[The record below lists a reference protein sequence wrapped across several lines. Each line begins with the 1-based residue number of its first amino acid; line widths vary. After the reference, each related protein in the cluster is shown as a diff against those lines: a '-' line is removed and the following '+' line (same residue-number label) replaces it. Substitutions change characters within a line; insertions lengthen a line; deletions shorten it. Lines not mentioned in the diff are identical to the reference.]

1 MKRRDFLAGSLATVV
16 SLPFYVRSEKWVA
29 EADLVSTAVTPSL
42 NLQHGIEPTVLLAD
56 STITQQ
62 ATTLSINLVA
72 GTLVNFSY
80 HTLTGNQPAHY
91 QNQVF
96 LWPVSDNE
104 IPWSSPAIAQGAIL
118 LNQPDG
124 DQNLDNIAISSGAY
138 ILGYAVGPEYAQDAW
153 SRYLNVVASA
163 YIPALLNGGYRD
175 DTELNRCS
183 ITPAFVGV
191 SSIACN
197 FSFLPGF
204 NAKASASWIG
214 VWEGET
220 VSWTTPPKWF
230 SAITVD
236 SNTGTV
242 GINEIS
248 IVSGQKYTLALYTS
262 GYDIQAQRLD
272 LQRLACTATF
282 LN

>member
-1 MKRRDFLAGSLATVV
+1 MKRREFLAGSLATVV

-29 EADLVSTAVTPSL
+29 EAKLVSTTMTPLL
-42 NLQHGIEPTVLLAD
+42 NSEPTVLLAD
-56 STITQQ
+56 SAMTQQ
-62 ATTLSINLVA
+62 ATTLNINLVS

-80 HTLTGNQPAHY
+80 HTLTGNQPSHY

-104 IPWSSPAIAQGAIL
+104 IPWSSPAIAQSVIL

-163 YIPALLNGGYRD
+163 YIPAQLNRGYRD
-175 DTELNRCS
+175 DTALSRCS

-197 FSFLPGF
+197 FFVF
-204 NAKASASWIG
+204 
-214 VWEGET
+214 T
-220 VSWTTPPKWF
+220 WF
-230 SAITVD
+230 
-236 SNTGTV
+236 
-242 GINEIS
+242 
-248 IVSGQKYTLALYTS
+248 
-262 GYDIQAQRLD
+262 
-272 LQRLACTATF
+272 
-282 LN
+282 